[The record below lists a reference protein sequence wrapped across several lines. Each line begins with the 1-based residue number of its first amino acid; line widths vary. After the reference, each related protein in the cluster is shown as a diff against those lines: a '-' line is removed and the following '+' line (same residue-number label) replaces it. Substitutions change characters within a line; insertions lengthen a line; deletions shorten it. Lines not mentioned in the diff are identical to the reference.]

1 MISINDATLTTTTLE
16 EIPVTDFH
24 TTVDM
29 NMVFHALKSGNIE
42 FLRSCNNHHDL
53 IKSNSFNNSL
63 LKHEFDSFTAN
74 LKNKKSE
81 MYQLTMY
88 DESKINVERLPLT
101 TWMINWALQHKKFR
115 LVEFLFSLRERNI
128 VACGCEIVLM
138 LQTEVSPE
146 SGEVM
151 KNCQKY
157 ICQILTNMFET
168 DRRLALEILRKRQN
182 QGSTHFL
189 KLLVSLSNCSYNFLR
204 LVVS

>member
-53 IKSNSFNNSL
+53 IKSNSSNNSL
-63 LKHEFDSFTAN
+63 FKHEFDSFTAN

-81 MYQLTMY
+81 MYQLTTY

-128 VACGCEIVLM
+128 VACGCEIVLI
-138 LQTEVSPE
+138 LQTEFSPE

-157 ICQILTNMFET
+157 ICQILTNMFED

-182 QGSTHFL
+182 QGSTYFL